1 MRARARAPAR
11 PPHPPPHTQR
21 SNPSGPAARAA
32 GTPDRRREAAGKSD
46 PGGQCGLAYFY
57 EKDKGG
63 IWEEE
68 GLDRPRALRLARDL
82 YQ

>member
-1 MRARARAPAR
+1 MRARAPAR
-11 PPHPPPHTQR
+11 RTPPHTHTRR
-21 SNPSGPAARAA
+21 STPSGPAARAA
-32 GTPDRRREAAGKSD
+32 GTPDRRREAAAKSD
-46 PGGQCGLAYFY
+46 PGGQCGLAHFY
-57 EKDKGG
+57 EKNKGG